1 MSTGQTVGYIR
12 VSSEGQNVARQDEV
26 RERAERIF
34 EEKLSAGTR
43 DRPQLEAMVE
53 YVREGDRVIV
63 YSIDRLARSLS
74 DLIKIVEEFKN
85 QGVAIEFIK
94 EDMTFDP
101 LQEADA
107 MQAFQFNIL
116 GVFAE
121 FERALIKERQREG
134 IEKAKARGVY
144 KGRKRLLTDEQVSDA
159 DERVREGI
167 PKARIARELNVSPS
181 TLHQELKKLHAM
193 QESVMKG
200 DHLLQDFDFEGAR
213 SHQEWQS
220 IKSEF
225 QELKEEIVDEMK
237 EKRAR
242 KHKRR

>member
-200 DHLLQDFDFEGAR
+200 DHLLQDFDFER
-213 SHQEWQS
+213 R
-220 IKSEF
+220 
-225 QELKEEIVDEMK
+225 EEPSRVAVD
-237 EKRAR
+237 
-242 KHKRR
+242 